1 MTIKMGTVQIIARTI
16 AMLCVPIVMLA
27 KPLSREMGGNEDIFS
42 ISVILFTMIIFHI
55 ATQCTSNA
63 VKSVLAQY
71 GHLVCVVAL
80 VLIFNP
86 YSVLCSSKLHR
97 YLTSL
102 VVSAMNYNSSKE
114 DKRLYYLYVFN
125 MREKS
130 IASLESMHQ

>member
-63 VKSVLAQY
+63 V
-71 GHLVCVVAL
+71 
-80 VLIFNP
+80 
-86 YSVLCSSKLHR
+86 SK
-97 YLTSL
+97 
-102 VVSAMNYNSSKE
+102 VSAGTIWAFGLCCCFS
-114 DKRLYYLYVFN
+114 FN
-125 MREKS
+125 FQ
-130 IASLESMHQ
+130 SLLGLMLI